1 MVTPLRRTATTTA
14 LSDGW
19 PSHHVI
25 LHRQWLTEKCWNIC
39 VQCGICPPSG
49 PGFLPRNFNL
59 SMFFFCVF
67 LKAFLKI
74 RMQKKGVMKMIFL
87 ELRNRSAPLF
97 LNPVENKMVSLF
109 FPLPSSSFS
118 FFFSPSY
125 CYFSVLIWSPLP
137 LFKILKST
145 RYQSMR
151 FCLHPTAWLE
161 QWNDNQDKK
170 SCSSGHAGLA

>member
-109 FPLPSSSFS
+109 FPLPSSSFFF
-118 FFFSPSY
+118 FFFSLLLLFFRHYMVSTPS
-125 CYFSVLIWSPLP
+125 FQN
-137 LFKILKST
+137 FKIHPLSVCAFLFAPYCPGWNSEMTT
-145 RYQSMR
+145 RQKN
-151 FCLHPTAWLE
+151 PA
-161 QWNDNQDKK
+161 
-170 SCSSGHAGLA
+170 A